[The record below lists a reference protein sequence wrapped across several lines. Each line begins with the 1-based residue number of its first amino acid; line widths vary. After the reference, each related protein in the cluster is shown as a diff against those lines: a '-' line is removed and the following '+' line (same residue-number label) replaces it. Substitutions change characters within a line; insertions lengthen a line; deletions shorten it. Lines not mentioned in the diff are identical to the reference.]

1 MYRYFELESGVMKR
15 DLQFKGFT
23 LVELLIVIILIAV
36 LAAIAIPR
44 FSDSSLRSKESSLR
58 ANLALIRLAEDR
70 AEADTGLTFEVE
82 NLDDSTAPATGWERS
97 TMNTDWVRKS
107 VPAGT
112 WKGPCLSRIP
122 VNPFTKTNTATGGVT
137 SSTTVSWT
145 HFSRQSFNSSYV
157 YYPSTAVGSNG
168 LPYRRC

>member
-1 MYRYFELESGVMKR
+1 MKR
-15 DLQFKGFT
+15 NLQLRGFT

-44 FSDSSLRSKESSLR
+44 FSDSTLRSKEASLR

-82 NLDDSTAPATGWERS
+82 DLDNSTAPATGWERS

-107 VPAGT
+107 VPSGT
-112 WKGPCLSRIP
+112 WKDPYLSRIP
-122 VNPFTKTNTATGGVT
+122 VNPFTRTELATGGVT
-137 SSTTVSWT
+137 SSSTVSWT

-168 LPYRRC
+168 LPYRRW